1 MRYEDLTRAEMDVYP
16 VGVSGS
22 ASHLTDL
29 CGECLCRAA
38 LASLT
43 TAPIHRASD

>member
-1 MRYEDLTRAEMDVYP
+1 MDVYT

-22 ASHLTDL
+22 ASRLTDL

-38 LASLT
+38 LAPLT
-43 TAPIHRASD
+43 TVPIHRASD